1 MVNIMVNIK
10 DIINSI
16 EVVAGEN
23 GEGMISI
30 EKGEPNEIVEATPD
44 ETDLMLDYLEKAV
57 AEAKLLVNI
66 KPK

>member
-1 MVNIMVNIK
+1 MVNIK

-16 EVVAGEN
+16 HVVAGKN

-30 EKGEPNEIVEATPD
+30 EKGEPNEKVKATPD
-44 ETDLMLDYLEKAV
+44 ETDLMLDYLEKAI

-66 KPK
+66 KPR